1 MSAWRSSLSSQRLKL
16 RIRKCLATTLA
27 VTIACAVSGC
37 SCPIGTASSA
47 SLPAIESIP
56 DHGDTGSVGSV
67 GPAKKALE
75 PAAVD
80 PELLKRAKPP
90 SCELTGATKP
100 PAGTPGANADPNL
113 LEIARLQ
120 LVNECYKLAER
131 AARESLERL
140 QGVPF
145 KSESV
150 GPELLKRAKPPSCE
164 LTGAIKSLP
173 AGGRPDANADPN
185 LLEIAQLQLVNEC
198 YRLAER
204 TVRERLE
211 RLQNAFADRLRS

>member
-1 MSAWRSSLSSQRLKL
+1 MNSETLRAGGVRGLDTSNATGPAKPNRLSKMSAWRSSLSSQRLKL
-16 RIRKCLATTLA
+16 RIGKCLATTLA

-37 SCPIGTASSA
+37 SCPIGKAQSEPLT
-47 SLPAIESIP
+47 PIESIP

-75 PAAVD
+75 LAAVD

-90 SCELTGATKP
+90 SCELTGGAKP
-100 PAGTPGANADPNL
+100 SPGTPGANADPNL

-131 AARESLERL
+131 
-140 QGVPF
+140 
-145 KSESV
+145 
-150 GPELLKRAKPPSCE
+150 
-164 LTGAIKSLP
+164 
-173 AGGRPDANADPN
+173 
-185 LLEIAQLQLVNEC
+185 
-198 YRLAER
+198 
-204 TVRERLE
+204 TVRKRLE

>member
-16 RIRKCLATTLA
+16 RIGKCLATTLA

-37 SCPIGTASSA
+37 SCPIGKAPSA
-47 SLPAIESIP
+47 PLTPIESIP

-67 GPAKKALE
+67 GPAKKALG

-90 SCELTGATKP
+90 SCELTGGAKP
-100 PAGTPGANADPNL
+100 SPGTPGANADPNL

-131 AARESLERL
+131 TARESLERL
-140 QGVPF
+140 QGALF
-145 KSESV
+145 KPESV
-150 GPELLKRAKPPSCE
+150 DPELLKKAKPPSCE
-164 LTGAIKSLP
+164 LTGATKPSP
-173 AGGRPDANADPN
+173 GTPGANADPN
-185 LLEIAQLQLVNEC
+185 LLEIARLQLVDEC
-198 YRLAER
+198 YKLAER
-204 TVRERLE
+204 TARKRLE